1 LNSKAL
7 GTEYDPK
14 AYTNK
19 NFNQYPLLNRHLFPE
34 ESKKAC
40 AYSNEKPAYNSESS
54 KCIRLE
60 IKNPVIAANGPVVR
74 VKGNRYFPEVSGE
87 LSRRGTDQSG
97 SRPAA
102 RDHPI
107 VTKEY

>member
-1 LNSKAL
+1 VLNTIPRPIPIRTSINTHSQIGICSRKSPRRPVPIVMKNQPIIAKAL
-7 GTEYDPK
+7 
-14 AYTNK
+14 NV
-19 NFNQYPLLNRHLFPE
+19 L
-34 ESKKAC
+34 
-40 AYSNEKPAYNSESS
+40 
-54 KCIRLE
+54 RLE
-60 IKNPVIAANGPVVR
+60 IKNPVIAANGLVVR

>member
-1 LNSKAL
+1 MKNQPIIAKAL
-7 GTEYDPK
+7 
-14 AYTNK
+14 NV
-19 NFNQYPLLNRHLFPE
+19 L
-34 ESKKAC
+34 
-40 AYSNEKPAYNSESS
+40 
-54 KCIRLE
+54 RLE
-60 IKNPVIAANGPVVR
+60 IKNPIIAANGLVVR